1 MINLK
6 KVLIVL
12 ILFFCGG
19 EFVFADEV
27 DVDCSDTLRKG
38 STGTNVEI
46 LQKKLNEYMD
56 CSLETDGIFGNKT
69 YACVVKFQDRY
80 NLNPDGIV
88 GKKTCKKLNS
98 NLEIIEDEKTSISDG
113 NYIAVTSDN
122 VDIRR
127 GISEDTRVV
136 EEASMGDIYSYEKV
150 VNINGGSWYKLILDD
165 GYGYISVEDAAKRFI
180 LLDISEQRLIY
191 FKNKRVI
198 LDTNV
203 VTGLKGEN
211 DTPDGHYMLYVAN
224 KELDRTLRGYN
235 DDGSIDYESP
245 VDYWMPF
252 ITSRGIGFHDA
263 SWRSEDEF
271 NDSTY
276 IYNGS
281 HGCVNMRHEDAKL
294 LYNKLNKDTDVIVK
308 E

>member
-1 MINLK
+1 MVKFRRL
-6 KVLIVL
+6 LL
-12 ILFFCGG
+12 LLFLFFVGG
-19 EFVFADEV
+19 EFVFADETV
-27 DVDCSDTLRKG
+27 VDCNNTLRKG

-56 CSLETDGIFGNKT
+56 CSLNVDGIFGNKT

-80 NLNPDGIV
+80 NLSPDGIV

-98 NLEIIEDEKTSISDG
+98 NLEIISDENDSISDG
-113 NYIAVTSDN
+113 NYIAVTSKSA
-122 VDIRR
+122 DIRK
-127 GISEDTRVV
+127 GISEETRVV

-165 GYGYISVEDAAKRFI
+165 GYGYISADDAVKRFI

-191 FKNKRVI
+191 FKNKKVI

-203 VTGLKGEN
+203 VTGFKN
-211 DTPDGHYMLYVAN
+211 KHDTPDGHYVLYVSN
-224 KELDRTLRGYN
+224 KEVDRTLRGYN
-235 DDGSIDYESP
+235 DDGSRYESP

>member
-6 KVLIVL
+6 RVLVVL
-12 ILFFCGG
+12 ILFFVGG
-19 EFVFADEV
+19 EFVVAEEM
-27 DVDCSDTLRKG
+27 DVNCSSALKKG
-38 STGTNVEI
+38 STGDSVEI

-56 CSLETDGIFGNKT
+56 CSLDVDGIFGNKT

-98 NLEIIEDEKTSISDG
+98 NLEIISDENTSISDG
-113 NYIAVTSDN
+113 NYIVVTSDK
-122 VDIRR
+122 VDIRK
-127 GISEDTRVV
+127 GISKETRVV
-136 EEASMGDIYSYEKV
+136 EEASMGDIYFYEKV

-165 GYGYISVEDAAKRFI
+165 GYGYISVGDAAKRFI

-191 FKNKRVI
+191 FKNKKVI

-203 VTGLKGEN
+203 VTGFKN
-211 DTPDGHYMLYVAN
+211 KHDTPDGHYVLYVSN
-224 KELDRTLRGYN
+224 KEVDRTLRGYN
-235 DDGSIDYESP
+235 DDGSRYESP

-276 IYNGS
+276 IYDGS
-281 HGCVNMRHEDAKL
+281 HGCVNMMHDDAKL